1 MSLREASLNALNKY
15 LTNVKPRRYD
25 ALENV
30 PEGLNVVKIQDRYYP
45 EERVMKIG
53 EQLTT
58 PRVLQVK
65 SHELFPTPFMVME
78 TENLKGYVVKEPSGA
93 AEVDFKTLVKNR
105 ENDLL
110 SGWEFRSPDE
120 LNRSKPSQPY
130 YTDAGIKDLR
140 QFQQAFNSL
149 SNSNQ
154 GAGLY
159 ANTPVGGLGGTR
171 ASIYRRQGFIDT
183 PSGNQ
188 YLDRRRFSDS
198 SAVQDVLA
206 YRDSNTIGQEAS
218 VLHPDFNNRVAA
230 MKVQPQI
237 QPPIEPVLKYAPQYA
252 AIPVTSTEW
261 GYSMQ

>member
-159 ANTPVGGLGGTR
+159 TNAPVGGLGGTR
-171 ASIYRRQGFIDT
+171 ASIYRRQGFVDA
-183 PSGNQ
+183 GDQ
-188 YLDRRRFSDS
+188 QFLDKRRFKDSPAIQDTLLYSDS
-198 SAVQDVLA
+198 RTLMGIDPS
-206 YRDSNTIGQEAS
+206 I
-218 VLHPDFNNRVAA
+218 LHPDYDNRLSQMRV
-230 MKVQPQI
+230 
-237 QPPIEPVLKYAPQYA
+237 PVSIDWSQ
-252 AIPVTSTEW
+252 VR
-261 GYSMQ
+261 